1 MAKNKTYFQGIE
13 QLVNNPDL
21 DQLQQR
27 EFAENL
33 PSEVFLGEEEKLSES
48 STTRRDFL
56 KYLGF
61 STAAASLA
69 ACEAP
74 IQKVIPFVVKPEQT
88 VAGIANWYASSFYDG
103 NEFASLLIKNREGR
117 PILLKSNN
125 LCDYGGV
132 SARIQASVL
141 NLYDS
146 FRLKGPIANGEE
158 SSWSKVDSAIED
170 GLKKSFTSCYLYNC
184 VHLAFS

>member
-1 MAKNKTYFQGIE
+1 MAKNKTYFQGIDE
-13 QLVNNPDL
+13 LVNNPKL
-21 DQLQQR
+21 DELKQK
-27 EFAENL
+27 EFVENL
-33 PSEVFLGEEEKLSES
+33 PAESFLADENKLSES
-48 STTRRDFL
+48 STSRRDFL

-88 VAGIANWYASSFYDG
+88 VAGVANWYASSFYDG

-117 PILLKSNN
+117 PILLKSNS
-125 LCDYGGV
+125 LCNQGGV

-146 FRLKGPIANGEE
+146 SRLKGPLENGEE

-170 GLKKSFTSCYLYNC
+170 GLKTSFISEKQVVLLT
-184 VHLAFS
+184 